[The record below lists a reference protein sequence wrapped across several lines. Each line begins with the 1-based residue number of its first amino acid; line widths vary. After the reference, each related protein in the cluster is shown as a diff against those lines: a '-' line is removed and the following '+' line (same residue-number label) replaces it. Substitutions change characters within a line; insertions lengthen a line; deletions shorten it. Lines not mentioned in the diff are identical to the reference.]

1 MEQLVSL
8 DWRMCPTL
16 RHKAGPKISFQI
28 LSEKQK
34 LLPYQ
39 VETNEKSPN
48 SYCTVC
54 KHQNPICQLSH
65 NPQHTAVFH
74 RSNFPWA
81 QHQQTRESCSRW
93 SAESDLVAAFATNL
107 QKVAEQLQ
115 LANPHHK
122 IWKASWAVQLLF
134 LQKDTGSISQSKTL
148 LCHSAFPEHST
159 KLGWA
164 R

>member
-65 NPQHTAVFH
+65 NPQSTQQFFTGQTSHGLNINRHGKAAAGEVLSLILLQLLLLTYKKWLNSSNSPTHTIK
-74 RSNFPWA
+74 S
-81 QHQQTRESCSRW
+81 EKLLSCPAPI
-93 SAESDLVAAFATNL
+93 SAE
-107 QKVAEQLQ
+107 
-115 LANPHHK
+115 
-122 IWKASWAVQLLF
+122 
-134 LQKDTGSISQSKTL
+134 GSRQHLS
-148 LCHSAFPEHST
+148 E
-159 KLGWA
+159 
-164 R
+164 